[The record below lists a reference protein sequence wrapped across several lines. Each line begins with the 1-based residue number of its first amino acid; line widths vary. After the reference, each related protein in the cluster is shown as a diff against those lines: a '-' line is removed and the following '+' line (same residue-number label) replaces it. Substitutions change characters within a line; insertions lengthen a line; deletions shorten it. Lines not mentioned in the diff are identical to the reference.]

1 MSENAIK
8 LAFIASALNRY
19 GDMVKKEMARR
30 IVKAKAV
37 DSADLLHSLSHR
49 VSGAG
54 DYSTEGTFHLL
65 FNEYGRFLDMGVT
78 KGHPLG
84 GIKATQKILKN
95 GRQKNL
101 KPRKIYS
108 PVVYGKLNWL
118 MGELAYGFTEEA
130 IEQIKN
136 NLNGIQH

>member
-1 MSENAIK
+1 MSEEIK

-19 GDMVKKEMARR
+19 GDMVKKEMSRR
-30 IVKAKAV
+30 IVRMKAV
-37 DSADLLHSLSHR
+37 DTSSLLHSLSHR
-49 VSGAG
+49 ASSA
-54 DYSTEGTFHLL
+54 SNNAEGSFQLL

-84 GIKATQKILKN
+84 GIRETQKKLKS
-95 GRQKNL
+95 GRNKL
-101 KPRKIYS
+101 FKPRKIYS

-118 MGELAYGFTEEA
+118 MGELSYGFTEEA

-136 NLNGIQH
+136 NLSGVHN